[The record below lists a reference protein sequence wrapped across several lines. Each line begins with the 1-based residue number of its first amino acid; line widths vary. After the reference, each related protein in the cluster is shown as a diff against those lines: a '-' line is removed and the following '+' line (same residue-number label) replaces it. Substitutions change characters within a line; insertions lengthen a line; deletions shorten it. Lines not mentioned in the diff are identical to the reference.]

1 MYVLRGRTC
10 LLPCVYVEL
19 FALAPGTEHIREK
32 TSNHHKRQH
41 REYLFKNKKETKHYI
56 FKVRGAVLFMNK
68 AADVSGTSWTPHAHS
83 HRKSP
88 IVVTSVM
95 VWHVSLRS
103 AISPSMLLTS
113 CSWSPS
119 SFLQEHLSVPPP
131 HGGQTEFCMMYIR
144 EVAPTE
150 LARCMRSC
158 VCPVRLTQPWI

>member
-1 MYVLRGRTC
+1 MSPALCMLSPVGFRGGDILQRNRTELRVL
-10 LLPCVYVEL
+10 
-19 FALAPGTEHIREK
+19 I
-32 TSNHHKRQH
+32 
-41 REYLFKNKKETKHYI
+41 I
-56 FKVRGAVLFMNK
+56 RGAVLFMNK

-144 EVAPTE
+144 KVAPTE

-158 VCPVRLTQPWI
+158 VCPVRLTQP